1 MESDSKSTVISSSL
15 MQSSQTDT
23 TTSNDQSRISHTVM
37 VTVATSTESSTSH
50 QITSQSNDPTLS
62 VDDTTITSFL
72 QSTDVQYESSSA
84 DYSITT
90 VDSVTSPLVDPRR
103 NTALSSTA
111 QTSTN
116 LDYSLNTSE
125 DQAISTTD
133 NLNEQTKSSIISL
146 GNSRMSTEIVV
157 STTQTSQTISQ
168 INIDLSSNAVSP
180 LIAVEDTTKQRSTID
195 SSTLEK
201 STIDTTNSDS
211 SQNNLITTSE
221 MMPEVSSSITST
233 VDSTMSFVTDLS
245 SSPIGSVL
253 STESHSISTSYTTST
268 NPFTT
273 TDIGSNSIENLL
285 KTSTVNASM
294 ASLTSPVFQSTI
306 ASSTLSSSDALLSTF
321 ILMNTTQIAVDAQ
334 SSELTNIT
342 QQKSTGTTSIIP
354 VNSTDNLTLVSSEN
368 EAFTET
374 TVVNMMNSIS
384 SSISEQYSND
394 HTLTSSLSSEDTDGQ
409 FASTISSRTTDTT
422 EQISTDISKSSDNQL
437 TLSNLLSAQTTLTID
452 SKTTSTIINAVSSND
467 HTSTSLS
474 SLLSNGIIATTNS
487 KETGKYIMIH
497 LVIKD
502 IPILL
507 LYLDKL
513 TQYATPLSSSS
524 DPDSPQDIISTKSS
538 ALTLSTVDST
548 ILINEQNVHSTETI
562 PNNLDKSISSI
573 QSTSILH
580 NQTSTI
586 ETIQTENNP
595 STIISSTE
603 ILNITSLSP

>member
-1 MESDSKSTVISSSL
+1 
-15 MQSSQTDT
+15 
-23 TTSNDQSRISHTVM
+23 
-37 VTVATSTESSTSH
+37 
-50 QITSQSNDPTLS
+50 
-62 VDDTTITSFL
+62 
-72 QSTDVQYESSSA
+72 
-84 DYSITT
+84 
-90 VDSVTSPLVDPRR
+90 
-103 NTALSSTA
+103 
-111 QTSTN
+111 
-116 LDYSLNTSE
+116 
-125 DQAISTTD
+125 
-133 NLNEQTKSSIISL
+133 
-146 GNSRMSTEIVV
+146 
-157 STTQTSQTISQ
+157 
-168 INIDLSSNAVSP
+168 
-180 LIAVEDTTKQRSTID
+180 
-195 SSTLEK
+195 
-201 STIDTTNSDS
+201 
-211 SQNNLITTSE
+211 
-221 MMPEVSSSITST
+221 
-233 VDSTMSFVTDLS
+233 
-245 SSPIGSVL
+245 
-253 STESHSISTSYTTST
+253 
-268 NPFTT
+268 
-273 TDIGSNSIENLL
+273 
-285 KTSTVNASM
+285 
-294 ASLTSPVFQSTI
+294 
-306 ASSTLSSSDALLSTF
+306 
-321 ILMNTTQIAVDAQ
+321 
-334 SSELTNIT
+334 LTNIT
-342 QQKSTGTTSIIP
+342 QQKSTATTSIIP

-437 TLSNLLSAQTTLTID
+437 TLSNLLTAQTTLTID
-452 SKTTSTIINAVSSND
+452 STTTSTIINAVSSND

>member
-1 MESDSKSTVISSSL
+1 

-23 TTSNDQSRISHTVM
+23 TTSNDQSTISHTVM
-37 VTVATSTESSTSH
+37 VTIATFTESSTSH
-50 QITSQSNDPTLS
+50 QITSQSSDRTPSVGPSDTTSKLS
-62 VDDTTITSFL
+62 NYQTAFTHEQTNQLSTIDDTTITSFL

-84 DYSITT
+84 DYSITK
-90 VDSVTSPLVDPRR
+90 VDSVTSPLVDARH

-133 NLNEQTKSSIISL
+133 NLNEQTKSSMISL
-146 GNSRMSTEIVV
+146 GSSPMSTEIFV
-157 STTQTSQTISQ
+157 STTETSQTISQ
-168 INIDLSSNAVSP
+168 INIDLSSNAVTP
-180 LIAVEDTTKQRSTID
+180 LIDTTKQRFTID

-201 STIDTTNSDS
+201 STIDITNADS

-221 MMPEVSSSITST
+221 MMEEASTISKIVTNSDRSSIATSIVSSSITST
-233 VDSTMSFVTDLS
+233 VDSTMSFDTDLS

-253 STESHSISTSYTTST
+253 STESHSISTSHTGST

-273 TDIGSNSIENLL
+273 ADIGSNSIENLL
-285 KTSTVNASM
+285 KTSTVNASV
-294 ASLTSPVFQSTI
+294 ANLTSLAFQSTI
-306 ASSTLSSSDALLSTF
+306 ASSTLSSSDALPSTF
-321 ILMNTTQIAVDAQ
+321 ILMNTTQITPDAQ

-342 QQKSTGTTSIIP
+342 QQKSTATTSIIP

-384 SSISEQYSND
+384 
-394 HTLTSSLSSEDTDGQ
+394 LSSEDTDGQ
-409 FASTISSRTTDTT
+409 FTSTISSRTSNTI

-437 TLSNLLSAQTTLTID
+437 TLSNLLTAQTTLTID
-452 SKTTSTIINAVSSND
+452 STTTSTIINAVSSND

-502 IPILL
+502 IL
-507 LYLDKL
+507 
-513 TQYATPLSSSS
+513 
-524 DPDSPQDIISTKSS
+524 ISY
-538 ALTLSTVDST
+538 
-548 ILINEQNVHSTETI
+548 I
-562 PNNLDKSISSI
+562 
-573 QSTSILH
+573 
-580 NQTSTI
+580 
-586 ETIQTENNP
+586 
-595 STIISSTE
+595 
-603 ILNITSLSP
+603 